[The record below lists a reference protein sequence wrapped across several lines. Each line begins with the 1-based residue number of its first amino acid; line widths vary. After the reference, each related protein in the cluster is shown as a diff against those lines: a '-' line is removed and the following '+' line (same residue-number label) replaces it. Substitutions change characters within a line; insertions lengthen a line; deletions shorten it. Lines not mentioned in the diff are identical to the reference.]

1 MDGDKNT
8 QGSGGD
14 GATSLADGGAGAP
27 RVDGD
32 GAGGGDA
39 AGSIGAGSAGGDVPA
54 GGDAGGGDQP
64 AAAATAGRIVDDGT
78 DDIVLDWKGNE
89 SDAEAA
95 ITWARYHAS
104 DQPGKAIR
112 ILKTLAESQEL
123 QIRNGDTPVRNNAK
137 TALRDVLAQ
146 VG

>member
-32 GAGGGDA
+32 GAG
-39 AGSIGAGSAGGDVPA
+39 SIGAGSAGSDVSA

-64 AAAATAGRIVDDGT
+64 AAATPPGRIVDDGT

-112 ILKTLAESQEL
+112 ILRTLAESQEL